1 MILSKFRKEE
11 EGRGKK
17 RDMEKR
23 GRKRSKD
30 LKGKEEEE
38 FGGILRR

>member
-11 EGRGKK
+11 EGRGKG

-30 LKGKEEEE
+30 TKGKEE
-38 FGGILRR
+38 GRVWGILRR